1 MPSVSTP
8 DRRARDKDR
17 DAAIEVVE
25 AAWADGQIVQVD
37 RDKRVEEL
45 LRAQTLQEIDLLV
58 RDLQPPASQAT
69 SATPVA
75 SHSVTSPNTSDAS
88 ASAGGGFQVRYGS
101 SADTPDLEEVVAAAA
116 SMKTVRTSPR
126 TIGLVVGLVVIGVV
140 AAVIAGV
147 VALVGN
153 VRGAVD
159 TATDS
164 ASAMAST
171 TPLPGESPEVGV
183 NLFTADGYDELLT
196 DLGRDVGSTESFEVV
211 LYPTYAVVYVP
222 VDATSGRS
230 ALYYWNGT
238 LDDLDSR
245 TTSTEERFDLRDVD
259 IDVVTEL
266 VSRVRGKVEDPTSWY
281 AIVHAPG
288 SQEGAAIWAYASN
301 DYQETAYVGATPQGR
316 IVYDS
321 TKQ

>member
-1 MPSVSTP
+1 MPPVSAP

-25 AAWADGQIVQVD
+25 AAWADGQIVQAD

-58 RDLQPPASQAT
+58 RDLQPPAGP
-69 SATPVA
+69 ATPVTPP
-75 SHSVTSPNTSDAS
+75 SVTSPSTSDAS
-88 ASAGGGFQVRYGS
+88 APAGGGFEVRYGS
-101 SADTPDLEEVVAAAA
+101 STETPDLEEVVAAAA
-116 SMKTVRTSPR
+116 TTKTVRASPR
-126 TIGLVVGLVVIGVV
+126 AIGLVVAVVVVGVV

-147 VALVGN
+147 VALVGS

-159 TATDS
+159 TATGS

-183 NLFTADGYDELLT
+183 NLFTREGYDELLT
-196 DLGRDVGSTESFEVV
+196 DLDRDVGSTESFEVV

-222 VDATSGRS
+222 VDPTSGRS

-245 TTSTEERFDLRDVD
+245 TTSTEARFDLRDVD

-266 VSRVRGKVEDPTSWY
+266 VRRVRGKVEDPTSWY
-281 AIVHAPG
+281 AIVHAPD
-288 SQEGAAIWAYASN
+288 SQNGAAIWAYASN